1 MKLLQAHFGLQTAHF
16 AQNGYE
22 YLYGTVYNQ
31 ITLKALYYGGAVDLK
46 SYIIEEKGIK
56 VESHVI
62 KAVCA
67 DVAQSLKAIKAKL

>member
-31 ITLKALYYGGAVDLK
+31 INP
-46 SYIIEEKGIK
+46 
-56 VESHVI
+56 ESFVLWR
-62 KAVCA
+62 CC
-67 DVAQSLKAIKAKL
+67 